1 MNLII
6 EKNIYL
12 ENKETK
18 GFLADAF
25 YKDSQKTS
33 PDHICSRI

>member
-1 MNLII
+1 MNLIS

-18 GFLADAF
+18 GFLADIF
-25 YKDSQKTS
+25 YIDTGKN
-33 PDHICSRI
+33 CLW

>member
-1 MNLII
+1 MNLIS

-18 GFLADAF
+18 GFLADIFTATP
-25 YKDSQKTS
+25 KKTAAG
-33 PDHICSRI
+33 DLYTWI